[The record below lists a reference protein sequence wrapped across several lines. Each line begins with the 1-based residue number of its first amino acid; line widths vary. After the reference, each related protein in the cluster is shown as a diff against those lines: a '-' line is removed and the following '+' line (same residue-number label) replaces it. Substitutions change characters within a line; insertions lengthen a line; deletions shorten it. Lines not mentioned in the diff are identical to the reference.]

1 MFFMFL
7 VVKTNWKR
15 ECRLDSKWEFTQFQL
30 LNFSESDILSSLTES
45 HMIGFGGSGKVYRV
59 VLNRWGKVVAVKKT
73 RNIKKL
79 DKKVEME
86 FRVEVQ
92 ILGAI
97 RHSNIVKLLCYISIH
112 HDVLDWPKQLQI
124 AVGTARGLC
133 YMHHECSPAIIHRDM
148 KSSNIL
154 SDSSFNAKVA
164 DFGVAKMV
172 VKHGETN
179 TMSVVAGSVGYLAP
193 EYAHTTRVNE
203 KIDVYSFGVVILEL
217 VTGREANNNGDE
229 DTCFAEWAWCHV
241 QDGNPL
247 VDALDEE
254 VKEPCYL
261 DEMTCVFNL
270 GIICMSTFPLTRP
283 NMKVVLQILLS
294 CYSHRLE
301 LGDKI
306 DGSENAG
313 VPLLKNSRRER
324 LLDNEDNSLVSK
336 V

>member
-30 LNFSESDILSSLTES
+30 LNFSKSDILSSLTES

-112 HDVLDWPKQLQI
+112 HDVLDWPKRLQI
-124 AVGTARGLC
+124 VVGTARGLC

-154 SDSSFNAKVA
+154 LDSSFNAKVA
-164 DFGVAKMV
+164 DFGVAKMLLEG
-172 VKHGETN
+172 KPTTMEMKILALPNGHGATFKMET
-179 TMSVVAGSVGYLAP
+179 
-193 EYAHTTRVNE
+193 
-203 KIDVYSFGVVILEL
+203 
-217 VTGREANNNGDE
+217 
-229 DTCFAEWAWCHV
+229 
-241 QDGNPL
+241 PL

-261 DEMTCVFNL
+261 DETTCVFKL

-294 CYSHRLE
+294 CCSHRPE
-301 LGDKI
+301 LGEKI

-324 LLDNEDNSLVSK
+324 LLDNKDNTLVSK